1 MPRALY
7 LTRQCL
13 GLVTRI
19 ECLVAPLASGNGRW
33 TLVCAAGMAGAQPS
47 ALQAQ
52 GPFHGLCEAEQV
64 LQAIAASLAEQ
75 GYQPSDEVPIWR
87 LHIQGELRRLN
98 GTHRRANAAD
108 QRWPER

>member
-19 ECLVAPLASGNGRW
+19 ECLVAPLASGHGRW

-47 ALQAQ
+47 ALKAQ
-52 GPFHGLCEAEQV
+52 GPFYGALEAQAV
-64 LQAIAASLAEQ
+64 LDAIAESLSAQ
-75 GYQPSDEVPIWR
+75 GYEPSLEVPIWR

-98 GTHRRANAAD
+98 ANHGRPEQADRR
-108 QRWPER
+108 